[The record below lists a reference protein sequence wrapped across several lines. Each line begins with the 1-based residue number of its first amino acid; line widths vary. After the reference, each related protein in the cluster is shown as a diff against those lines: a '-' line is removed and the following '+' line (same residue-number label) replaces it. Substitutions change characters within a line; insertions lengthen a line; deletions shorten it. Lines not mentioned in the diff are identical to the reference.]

1 VDDTRGRTVDDPPAT
16 PEPRSTGD
24 AADEPAATR
33 RRLRSAVRARL
44 GVDRRALAAFR
55 IALGCILLLDLA
67 LRARNLTAF
76 YTDAGVLPRAAL
88 ATASPLAARLSL
100 HALSGAT
107 WAVGALFV
115 VAGVAAVALAVGY
128 RTRLATAVSLLLLAS
143 LQARN
148 PFVLN
153 AGDTLLWQLVGA
165 GLLCPLG
172 ARWSVDAVRRR
183 GAFPDPSRA
192 GREAAGRFFGP
203 ASALLLAV
211 TVVVYV
217 ANAVEKFRGTAWLE
231 GAAVE
236 RVFRLT
242 YLHGPLGGYLPETP
256 ALLSAATYGW
266 LALLV
271 ASPLLVASA
280 GRLRAGLAGSLLAA
294 HLSMAL
300 TLQIGVFPLISAA
313 ALLPV
318 FPPFVWD
325 RVEEAV
331 GPAAERTRAAAE
343 RTRAA
348 AGPAFGRS
356 RRAVEFPDRATAER
370 AAAVVALVL
379 LASLLAWNGM
389 TLGLVDA
396 PEPVETATD
405 PTDYGWKMFAPDPPT
420 VDALL
425 LATATS
431 ADGERVDA
439 LYGDPVAAD
448 RPPSDARAYPTARW
462 RKYVT
467 LLAAAESPERVDA
480 LLAHLCDRP
489 GRGAVDDAASVTVSM
504 AETDVSEGGETR
516 VRELGTRR
524 CRPGEVG

>member
-1 VDDTRGRTVDDPPAT
+1 MDDTRGRAGERPAEDPSEP
-16 PEPRSTGD
+16 PGPRSAGD
-24 AADEPAATR
+24 AADGPVPIR
-33 RRLRSAVRARL
+33 RRLRNAVRTRL
-44 GVDRRALAAFR
+44 GIDRRALAAFR
-55 IALGCILLLDLA
+55 IALGCVLLLDLV
-67 LRARNLTAF
+67 LRARDLTAF
-76 YTDAGVLPRAAL
+76 YTDAGVLPRTAL
-88 ATASPLAARLSL
+88 AAASPLAARLSL

-128 RTRLATAVSLLLLAS
+128 RTRLATAVSLVLLAS

-165 GLLCPLG
+165 GLFCPLG

-183 GAFPDPSRA
+183 GAVPDSSRA
-192 GREAAGRFFGP
+192 GREIADRFFGP

-242 YLHGPLGGYLPETP
+242 YLHGPLGGYLPEMP

-280 GRLRAGLAGSLLAA
+280 GRIRAALAGSLIGA

-313 ALLPV
+313 ALLPF

-325 RVEEAV
+325 RVEDV
-331 GPAAERTRAAAE
+331 VDPAAERTRAAA
-343 RTRAA
+343 
-348 AGPAFGRS
+348 GSAFGRS

-396 PEPVETATD
+396 PEPVGSTVD
-405 PTDYGWKMFAPDPPT
+405 PTEYGWTMFAPNPPT
-420 VDALL
+420 VDARL
-425 LATATS
+425 LATATT
-431 ADGERVDA
+431 ADGDRFDA

-462 RKYVT
+462 RKYMT
-467 LLAAAESPERVDA
+467 LLAVAESPERVDA

-489 GRGAVDDAASVTVSM
+489 GGGAVDDAASVTVSM
-504 AETDVSEGGETR
+504 VEVDVSEGGETR
-516 VRELGTRR
+516 IREMGTRQ
-524 CRPGEVG
+524 CRPG